1 MLKNGRYAVCVK
13 KMGNGWFL
21 TRIVLQAYPVC
32 FKFERLNQS
41 NTACHKAA
49 VMDLVQPG

>member
-1 MLKNGRYAVCVK
+1 MLRSGRHAVCVR

-21 TRIVLQAYPVC
+21 TVIVSLALPVF

-41 NTACHKAA
+41 NTACHEATL
-49 VMDLVQPG
+49 MDQHRI